1 MQIQIHFRTRYEK
14 KKIYIY
20 ILKANVLFRRH
31 ENDVGRVRRA
41 YDRVDFQHRVQRD
54 VHHIIFFR
62 VVCYIYSLFCLKV
75 VFNLSVPYYIL
86 TLKNKGYSLSTAL
99 VRRGYSHTLNPN
111 L

>member
-1 MQIQIHFRTRYEK
+1 M
-14 KKIYIY
+14 YIY

-62 VVCYIYSLFCLKV
+62 VVCYIYILLK
-75 VFNLSVPYYIL
+75 
-86 TLKNKGYSLSTAL
+86 
-99 VRRGYSHTLNPN
+99 
-111 L
+111 

>member
-1 MQIQIHFRTRYEK
+1 MRTHHNETGNNKTKFDRQRELNKKGTCKFKFIFARRYEKK

-62 VVCYIYSLFCLKV
+62 VVCYILRI
-75 VFNLSVPYYIL
+75 N
-86 TLKNKGYSLSTAL
+86 NK
-99 VRRGYSHTLNPN
+99 
-111 L
+111 

>member
-1 MQIQIHFRTRYEK
+1 MCKFKFIFARRYEKK

-54 VHHIIFFR
+54 VHHILFSFF
-62 VVCYIYSLFCLKV
+62 
-75 VFNLSVPYYIL
+75 LSCCVLNIL
-86 TLKNKGYSLSTAL
+86 RNEEEVSE
-99 VRRGYSHTLNPN
+99 R
-111 L
+111 